1 MQDREP
7 TIRSRELGDG
17 LRRAMEIARINGK
30 DLADRLGWTPTKV
43 SRLLTG
49 RRGAEE
55 LEVAEF
61 LAVCGIKG
69 RERSRL
75 LALCREQD
83 TQSWFQQFGARVP
96 MDIKTYVDLENKAA
110 TIADFQAQFVPGIL
124 QTDGYARALFTR
136 SATVPPGE
144 VDARVAARSSRRTI
158 FSRSDRPECTFFIH
172 EFVLRLPVGGGEIM
186 SEQLHHLIRMSVRR
200 YITIRIVP
208 AAFGA
213 HAGSAGSFILL
224 ESPEYKSVIYLEGET
239 SGLFLEKLEEV
250 AAYRGVLKHLA
261 AAALSEGESR
271 DLIAA
276 VAIDL
281 YGEDRYGVA
290 EEFLQ

>member
-17 LRRAMEIARINGK
+17 LRHAMEIARINGK

-55 LEVAEF
+55 MEVAEF

-69 RERSRL
+69 QERNRL

-83 TQSWFQQFGARVP
+83 TQSWFQQFGARLP
-96 MDIKTYVDLENKAA
+96 GQIKTLIDHEN
-110 TIADFQAQFVPGIL
+110 QAGRISQFHALVVPGLL
-124 QTDGYARALFTR
+124 QTGTYARDLFSS
-136 SATVPPGE
+136 SATVPTNE
-144 VDARVAARSSRRTI
+144 IDTRVAARAGRQTI
-158 FSRSDRPECTFFIH
+158 FSRTERPECSFIIH
-172 EFVLRLPVGGGEIM
+172 EFVLRLPVGGAEVM
-186 SEQLHHLIRMSVRR
+186 SEQLHHLIRLSVRP
-200 YITIRIVP
+200 YITIRVVP
-208 AAFGA
+208 AEHGA

-224 ESPEYKSVIYLEGET
+224 ESPEFNPVVYLEGET
-239 SGLFLEKLEEV
+239 SGLFLERPEEV
-250 AAYRGVLKHLA
+250 AAYREVLRSLA
-261 AAALSEGESR
+261 AIALSEGESR

-276 VAIDL
+276 VATDL
-281 YGEDRYGVA
+281 YGEDHHDR
-290 EEFLQ
+290 